1 MRIGGFNPSFIYFLR
16 KCCHFPNVN
25 WNTKKL
31 NNAPLTHNRI
41 NLVRISSK
49 CTSSYCEVQ
58 EPSTNKT
65 NFILMQLHTL
75 VAYDFMYW
83 WEIALYIMCFTN
95 GIVAQIS
102 IQLPNLAQY
111 NAIIISFHCFYLKEA
126 LEKVIL
132 TDYSSSSRRNIC
144 NEDVFRLYHFRKPN
158 NDMMRLMQFKSATF
172 QLIEIAFELLEYASL
187 LIFKRHT
194 YILQCQLHDKLSI
207 IQH

>member
-1 MRIGGFNPSFIYFLR
+1 MELS
-16 KCCHFPNVN
+16 
-25 WNTKKL
+25 
-31 NNAPLTHNRI
+31 LTYNRI

-49 CTSSYCEVQ
+49 CTSSYCKVQ

-95 GIVAQIS
+95 GIVVQIS
-102 IQLPNLAQY
+102 IQLANLAQY
-111 NAIIISFHCFYLKEA
+111 NAIIISFYCFYLKEA

-132 TDYSSSSRRNIC
+132 TDYSSSGRRNIC

-172 QLIEIAFELLEYASL
+172 QLIEIAFELFEYVIL
-187 LIFKRHT
+187 LITRFISK
-194 YILQCQLHDKLSI
+194 LLHCI
-207 IQH
+207 EYPR